1 MKTKALKFSL
11 LLVVA
16 IVVVVGAARTSL
28 GEQRMQ
34 HRRARRSAP
43 YFQSHRN
50 YHQRRHQHIAGRS
63 RQQSNNGSGG
73 GGGGVVPA
81 VVKVVNVISD
91 IGHGAQ
97 KVAKKVGKAS
107 QPLISHSA
115 AQWRRTVDQHI
126 MPGLNQ
132 GLSFVGEK
140 TVEGVDVIA
149 GHVMGTKAAEETSMA
164 VKTLHRALIS
174 PNETSS
180 GFFSNHDVISPHEE
194 VSSEPKKKS
203 YLQPP
208 TAGYPYYS
216 TYEAYQHS
224 PDLIQARREYPNSIR
239 LQQPALN
246 RQGDQ
251 PFTVEEALYVLG
263 KNILGKN
270 VTDRL
275 FPVAKTLAKGM
286 GHIGDGLSTFGELL
300 PAPVEFGDS
309 ALTLL
314 PSSLVV
320 DEDEYTRQQE
330 EAAYE
335 ASLLATR
342 PRQGQQTDQRL
353 DSAPKCTTPNGGQG
367 SCRDIQ
373 NCPILLADLGTLRK
387 SICFKSLFVPGVCCP
402 DQGGVN
408 QDAALASQNPSQ
420 NQQQRPSLP
429 PLNQPPEFIQD
440 DLDVV
445 VQPQG
450 STKRP
455 KIKLPSLSDL
465 PSTTPRPSPLLQ
477 GTLQTIPGSNQECGA
492 AKIPQGRIVGGNTT
506 FEGEHPWMVA
516 IFLHGNNRKE
526 FWCGGIL
533 VSKHT
538 IVTAAHCTKDA
549 KKRPFRPN
557 QFTVR
562 VGEWD
567 LSDNDNYV
575 EEFRV
580 VDIQAHPDFKPNG
593 FYNDV
598 ALFVLD
604 QPVRFTEYIQPVC
617 LPSGSLLTRDYTG
630 ELPVVLGWGTTY
642 YGGEEVSKLRGVA
655 LPVWTRSDCDNSYF
669 QPITEV
675 FLCAGFAEG
684 GRDACQGDSGGP
696 LVLYEKQLQRY
707 ILLGIVSF
715 GNRCA
720 EPGYP
725 GVYTRVPHFM
735 PWILDKMI

>member
-1 MKTKALKFSL
+1 MKTEALKFPL

-16 IVVVVGAARTSL
+16 AVFVVGATSSSSS
-28 GEQRMQ
+28 E
-34 HRRARRSAP
+34 RRLHRRSAP
-43 YFQSHRN
+43 YYQTRRN
-50 YHQRRHQHIAGRS
+50 YQQRRHYHSGRS
-63 RQQSNNGSGG
+63 RFPQ

-91 IGHGAQ
+91 IGHGANI
-97 KVAKKVGKAS
+97 VAKKVGKAS
-107 QPLISHSA
+107 QPLISE
-115 AQWRRTVDQHI
+115 AQWRFDQHI
-126 MPGLNQ
+126 MPSLNQ
-132 GLSFVGEK
+132 GLAFVGEK
-140 TVEGVDVIA
+140 AVEGVDMIA
-149 GHVMGTKAAEETSMA
+149 SHVMEPLAKEETSA
-164 VKTLHRALIS
+164 AFQTLHRALIT
-174 PNETSS
+174 PNQTLSFLPNHETQHYE
-180 GFFSNHDVISPHEE
+180 GG
-194 VSSEPKKKS
+194 EPKKS

-208 TAGYPYYS
+208 TANYPYYS

-239 LQQPALN
+239 LQQPAL
-246 RQGDQ
+246 GKAGEQ
-251 PFTVEEALYVLG
+251 PLTVEEALYVLG

-286 GHIGDGLSTFGELL
+286 GQLGDGLSTFGELL
-300 PAPVEFGDS
+300 PPVED
-309 ALTLL
+309 LL
-314 PSSLVV
+314 PSRIVV
-320 DEDEYTRQQE
+320 DEDEYIQQQKE
-330 EAAYE
+330 AEAAE
-335 ASLLATR
+335 AAGFALR
-342 PRQGQQTDQRL
+342 PRQSQEVNQRQS
-353 DSAPKCTTPNGGQG
+353 SAPKCTTPNGGPG
-367 SCRDIQ
+367 RCTDIQ
-373 NCPILLADLGTLRK
+373 NCPILLADLGSLRK

-402 DQGGVN
+402 AQGVN
-408 QDAALASQNPSQ
+408 QDV
-420 NQQQRPSLP
+420 NQGTTSVDLGPQQSLP
-429 PLNQPPEFIQD
+429 PINQVPQFVQD
-440 DLDVV
+440 DLDLVI
-445 VQPQG
+445 QPQG

-455 KIKLPSLSDL
+455 KVKLPSLADL

-477 GTLQTIPGSNQECGA
+477 GVLQSVPGSNQECGA

-516 IFLHGNNRKE
+516 IFLHGNDRKE

-533 VSKHT
+533 VSRHT

-557 QFTVR
+557 QFSVR

-575 EEFRV
+575 QEFRV

-598 ALFVLD
+598 ALFTLD
-604 QPVRFTEYIQPVC
+604 KPVRFTEYIQPIC
-617 LPSGSLLTRDYTG
+617 LPSGSLLTQDYTG
-630 ELPVVLGWGTTY
+630 EFPVVLGWGTTY

-675 FLCAGFAEG
+675 FICAGYAEG

-696 LVLYEKQLQRY
+696 LVLYVPQIQRH